1 MPNPY
6 VQSNFPRVPN
16 DYYPTIDKRCVYGFL
31 EHFRNLGRVVDP
43 CAPNGSGI
51 VDTLLECGVAAEGLP
66 DAFGEFEADWV
77 VCNPP
82 YVRGLVDD
90 IIYRQIQ
97 RLQNGEVGGVAM
109 LLRNNFAFAK
119 SRKPMFQSEYY
130 LGEIKLLF
138 RPWWS
143 DEHSKQP
150 IHNFVWHI
158 WKSQIFKFTTGVW
171 VSSDGEKYKP
181 TVCHS

>member
-6 VQSNFPRVPN
+6 VNSRFPRVPD
-16 DYYPTIDKRCVYGFL
+16 DYYPTIDPRCVYGFL
-31 EHFRNLGRVVDP
+31 EHFRNPGKVVDC

-51 VDTLLECGVAAEGLP
+51 VDTLIECGVDAESYP

-77 VCNPP
+77 VSNPP
-82 YVRGLVDD
+82 YLRGLVDD
-90 IIYRQIQ
+90 IIYRQIGRVQ
-97 RLQNGEVGGVAM
+97 EGQIKGAAM

-119 SRKPMFQSEYY
+119 SRKPMFQNEYY

-143 DEHSKQP
+143 NEHSKQP
-150 IHNFVWHI
+150 IHNFVWQI
-158 WKSQIFKFTTGVW
+158 WMKQNFKLTTGILAFA
-171 VSSDGEKYKP
+171 DGSN
-181 TVCHS
+181 VCHS